1 VIPLY
6 CRELAGAGESWC
18 AASRWCS
25 HRSKSYRKHDGACG
39 HAFRSAWAHDATT
52 HHRAGDDL
60 GSLAASPGFADDV
73 KCGRARGEL
82 IVHRDAFQTETH
94 RGAIDIKIGSQA
106 ALVDDCRD
114 YLKLGV
120 ANDVR
125 EILHEAASQLCVLKD
140 RKRTRLLTDVMFVQ
154 ADSHYKRP
162 VLVSQSLLI
171 RRSAQFRS

>member
-1 VIPLY
+1 M
-6 CRELAGAGESWC
+6 
-18 AASRWCS
+18 
-25 HRSKSYRKHDGACG
+25 
-39 HAFRSAWAHDATT
+39 
-52 HHRAGDDL
+52 
-60 GSLAASPGFADDV
+60 
-73 KCGRARGEL
+73 
-82 IVHRDAFQTETH
+82 HRDAFQTETH